1 MQSMSL
7 IHVLIIKNRKICFK
21 TIHFRE
27 LRNFLKSAKP
37 KKPVDAGYLVV
48 DFDENRII
56 DRQDAVDVT
65 RLKSIEMK
73 KFK

>member
-1 MQSMSL
+1 MSL
-7 IHVLIIKNRKICFK
+7 IHVLIIKNRKICFR
-21 TIHFRE
+21 TMHFRE

-48 DFDENRII
+48 DLDENSII
-56 DRQDAVDVT
+56 DCQDAVDIT
-65 RLKSIEMK
+65 RLKNLEMQ